1 MALFRASKS
10 LPYLTMKRLRYL
22 FFFFL
27 LLSLDSFAQK
37 ITTLSP
43 VVEQQSQSDV
53 ALNKVELT
61 ADYTILHFTFEFP
74 RRRLSLEELLLGQR
88 GGGQTIEIDP
98 NCRLYEPGNAGRRY
112 RFIKTEGIP
121 VAPQQRTVNPGDIVK
136 FAVYFERLEPGIEV
150 FDMYEGKD
158 FGDKRFWNYYGVH
171 IRNPKRPVQKP
182 KPEPKKE
189 EPPVVTEVPKVEPTL
204 PPVEQKVESVPP
216 VPALVTLRGTVIDAK
231 TKKPIPAKISYIVPS
246 EDNGLDSMQLSASSG
261 KFKLTLD
268 AGNKYAYVVAA
279 QGYFPA
285 SGAFDLTQTKGG
297 QEVSSEI
304 VLNPVAVGEAIT
316 LNNIYFDTGKYELLS
331 ASSAELDRLTQ
342 LMRDNSNM
350 EIRVEG
356 HTDNLGDF
364 DKNVELSQNRANA
377 VKKYLVGKGID
388 SARIESKGLGS
399 TRPVSKGTS
408 ESERRRN
415 RRVEFVV
422 IKM

>member
-22 FFFFL
+22 FCFFL

-43 VVEQQSQSDV
+43 YIEQQSQPDV
-53 ALNKVELT
+53 MLTKVELT
-61 ADYTILHFTFEFP
+61 KDYTILHFTFEFS
-74 RRRLSLEELLLGQR
+74 RRRQSLEELILGQR
-88 GGGQTIEIDP
+88 SSQFIEVDP
-98 NCRLYEPGNAGRRY
+98 NCRLYEPKNTSRKY
-112 RFIKTEGIP
+112 RFIKAEGIP
-121 VAPQQRTVNPGDIVK
+121 TAPQQRTVYPGDIVK
-136 FAVYFERLEPGIEV
+136 FSVYFERLEPGIEV
-150 FDMYEGKD
+150 FDMFEGRD
-158 FGDKRFWNYYGVH
+158 AGTKRFWNYYGVH
-171 IRNPKRPVQKP
+171 IRNPKSPVQKP

-189 EPPVVTEVPKVEPTL
+189 EPPVITEAPKVEPTL
-204 PPVEQKVESVPP
+204 PPVEQKVEPVPP
-216 VPALVTLRGTVIDAK
+216 APALVTLRGTVIDAK
-231 TKKPIPAKISYIVPS
+231 TKKSIPAKISYIVPS

-268 AGNKYAYVVAA
+268 AGNKYAYVAAA
-279 QGYFPA
+279 QGYFPV
-285 SGAFDLTQTKGG
+285 SGAFDLSQAKGG

-316 LNNIYFDTGKYELLS
+316 LNNIYFDTGKYDLLP

-342 LMRDNSNM
+342 LMRDNSSM

-377 VKKYLVGKGID
+377 VKKYLIGKGID